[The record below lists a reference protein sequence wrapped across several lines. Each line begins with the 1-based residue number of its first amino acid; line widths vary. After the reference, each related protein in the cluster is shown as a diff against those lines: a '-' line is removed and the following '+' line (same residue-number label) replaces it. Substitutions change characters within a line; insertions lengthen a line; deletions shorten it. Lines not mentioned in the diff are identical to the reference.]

1 MRELLNTLASGVKA
15 ELGKIYKSETLR
27 ARLSFFNHSHFWI
40 WNVLFCGLSVFG
52 IMPNFLGECTI
63 SALTGEMPLG
73 IYGGILGLWLIP
85 IASVLLGIKYHQNG
99 RLLFRYFYGVE
110 IPLMLL
116 FFFRAFVLKE
126 NLWTADLFL
135 GMCAVTIAYLGFTL
149 VTEKKQAGQRRK
161 KWEFVPQGILL
172 WMSLTLGLVG
182 LLFVIPM
189 CWSMLQ
195 SIIWVLLSE
204 DLFEM
209 LAAMV
214 YLGIFGSIFAFF
226 AAFTVVVVVIAPV
239 AFLMMTLRTWW
250 EWAAKSKRVRV
261 GWSVTTAVVLS
272 VGLFSASQ
280 LNRPPEIQKIA
291 ELAESGKFADAS
303 DEELTKLKAQLTDA
317 YLHRYRY
324 PLHQE
329 VRVFENWF
337 RGVSGNEAHWISRPW
352 TQVYCYL
359 LSPFVYYGDPDDG
372 VHAEQAYQSL
382 FDTAIQKAERV
393 KIKHAME
400 AHYERTETEAG
411 LLELED
417 RSVSVTAQSLQ
428 VEDHGSWA
436 QVELFETYENNTFQQ
451 QESFYYF
458 SLPPEAAINGLY
470 LGNTPD
476 KSKAFKYRVSP
487 RGAAQEVYKAQK
499 RRRVDPALLEQVGPR
514 QYRLR
519 VFPIPRKQRDFG
531 SADVHA
537 DKLYLWMEFQVIK
550 DGATIPM
557 PTLLEKRN
565 TEFADS
571 IQRRCNRKTSGWL
584 CDRWLPSIIQ
594 GTPNKETIT
603 KLTLEDQIFTK
614 QAVEQGFSGRICVII
629 DGSYSM
635 RAHAEAWAKT
645 MAELPNT
652 SKLYLASPN
661 ATTLHEISDLSEA
674 RFYGTLECSQI
685 LNQFLATT
693 FSQQFEVV
701 LLLTDEGGYE
711 VSSDAQLNRAWTP
724 QDGALHVLHLGGKL
738 APAYTDSVQ
747 DAITASQGGIGT
759 KLAELPAFNP
769 YRWSLEE
776 SPTPVNTP
784 HQPAAIAAKLL
795 IERKSAEGNVSPEE
809 LSVLHELAQR
819 HHIVTSYSSMIV
831 LVNQAQHRQ
840 LDQAEKRAD
849 KFEREADTGVEEI
862 RANQPSSVF
871 GIDNGSIPEPS
882 TSLLLLISFFSTLC
896 VRNRK

>member
-1 MRELLNTLASGVKA
+1 M
-15 ELGKIYKSETLR
+15 
-27 ARLSFFNHSHFWI
+27 
-40 WNVLFCGLSVFG
+40 
-52 IMPNFLGECTI
+52 
-63 SALTGEMPLG
+63 
-73 IYGGILGLWLIP
+73 
-85 IASVLLGIKYHQNG
+85 
-99 RLLFRYFYGVE
+99 
-110 IPLMLL
+110 
-116 FFFRAFVLKE
+116 
-126 NLWTADLFL
+126 
-135 GMCAVTIAYLGFTL
+135 
-149 VTEKKQAGQRRK
+149 
-161 KWEFVPQGILL
+161 
-172 WMSLTLGLVG
+172 
-182 LLFVIPM
+182 
-189 CWSMLQ
+189 
-195 SIIWVLLSE
+195 
-204 DLFEM
+204 
-209 LAAMV
+209 
-214 YLGIFGSIFAFF
+214 FF

-250 EWAAKSKRVRV
+250 QWAAESQRARV
-261 GWSVTTAVVLS
+261 GWSATTAVLLS
-272 VGLFSASQ
+272 VGLFYSSQ
-280 LNRPPEIQKIA
+280 YNHPSEIQRITD
-291 ELAESGKFADAS
+291 LAESGNFADAS
-303 DEELTKLKAQLTDA
+303 DHELATLKTQLTDA

-329 VRVFENWF
+329 VRVFENSF
-337 RGVSGNEAHWISRPW
+337 RGISGNKAHWITRPW
-352 TQVYCYL
+352 TQTYCYL

-372 VHAEQAYQSL
+372 VHAEQAYKSL

-531 SADVHA
+531 STDVHA

-550 DGATIPM
+550 NGANIPM
-557 PTLLEKRN
+557 PSLLEKRN
-565 TEFADS
+565 TEFADK
-571 IQRRCNRKTSGWL
+571 IHRRCNRKTSGWHS
-584 CDRWLPSIIQ
+584 DRWLPSAIH
-594 GTPNKETIT
+594 GTPNNNAIT
-603 KLTLEDQIFTK
+603 KLVLNDQMFTK
-614 QAVEQGFSGRICVII
+614 QMATQGLSRRTCVII

-635 RAHAEAWAKT
+635 RAHAETLAKT
-645 MAELPNT
+645 MAKLPDT
-652 SKLYLASPN
+652 SEFYLASPN
-661 ATTLHEISDLSEA
+661 ATALHEISNLSEA

-685 LNQFLATT
+685 LNQFLATKLT
-693 FSQQFEVV
+693 QQFEVV
-701 LLLTDEGGYE
+701 LLLTDEGGYD
-711 VSSDAQLNRAWTP
+711 VSSDTKLNRAWTL
-724 QDGALHVLHLGGKL
+724 QDGALNVLHLGGKL

-759 KLAELPAFNP
+759 KLEELPAFSP
-769 YRWSLEE
+769 YDWSLDEHI
-776 SPTPVNTP
+776 TPINASN
-784 HQPAAIAAKLL
+784 QPSAIAAKFL
-795 IERKSAEGNVSPEE
+795 IEHKSSEGNVSPAE
-809 LSVLHELAQR
+809 LSALHDLAQR
-819 HHIVTSYSSMIV
+819 HHIVTPYSSMIV

-862 RANQPSSVF
+862 RANRPSNVF
-871 GIDNGSIPEPS
+871 GLENGSIPEPS
-882 TSLLLLISFFSTLC
+882 TSLLLLISLFSTLC
-896 VRNRK
+896 IRNRK